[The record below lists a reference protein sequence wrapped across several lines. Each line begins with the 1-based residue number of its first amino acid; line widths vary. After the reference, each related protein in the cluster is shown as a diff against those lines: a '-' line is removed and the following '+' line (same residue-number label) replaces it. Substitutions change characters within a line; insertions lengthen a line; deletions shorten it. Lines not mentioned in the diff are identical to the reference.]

1 MLCAPLLLFW
11 FSRERGV
18 YCFRVLFW
26 RQTEESPEFSTSQKW
41 SPRDRSVQCLMGNTE
56 SLKREIRREVGL
68 SLTTEVRDHG
78 IEFGSADFSLIFLMI
93 LAGLARKIGHL
104 HCVW

>member
-1 MLCAPLLLFW
+1 LRAFVVVLVFKGARRLLFSSSILATNGRIPRI
-11 FSRERGV
+11 FNITKMVAKR
-18 YCFRVLFW
+18 
-26 RQTEESPEFSTSQKW
+26 SQ
-41 SPRDRSVQCLMGNTE
+41 RAVLMGNTE
-56 SLKREIRREVGL
+56 SLKREIRREMGL